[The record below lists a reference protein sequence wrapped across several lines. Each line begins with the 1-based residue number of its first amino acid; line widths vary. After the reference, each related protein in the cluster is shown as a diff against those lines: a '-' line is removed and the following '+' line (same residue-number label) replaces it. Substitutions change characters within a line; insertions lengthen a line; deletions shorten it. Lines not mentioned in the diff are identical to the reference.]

1 MNLDHHTQQALA
13 ARLNETRLIKQFL
26 EREKHTADQAM
37 AIEEMRFAGFKK
49 AIAILDESIS
59 STEQAL
65 DARRELD
72 EVAIIS
78 GYEEPY

>member
-1 MNLDHHTQQALA
+1 MNLEQHTQQALV

-49 AIAILDESIS
+49 AIAILDESIN

-65 DARRELD
+65 NLCRELD
-72 EVAIIS
+72 EAAIGS